1 MNTTGNMNMDHPY
14 HFDRRG
20 HTAGTGDRDHIRDL
34 IEQVLFTAPGERVNR
49 PTFGSGLRELVFQPN
64 SAELAATTQFL
75 AQGALQEWLG
85 DLIQVADVQVTAEDA
100 QLHVTVRYTVRRTQE
115 SANRRIRRLSPC

>member
-1 MNTTGNMNMDHPY
+1 MNIDYPY
-14 HFDRRG
+14 RFDRRG
-20 HTAGTGDRDHIRDL
+20 RTAESDDSGHIRDL
-34 IEQVLFTAPGERVNR
+34 IEAVLFTSPGERVNR

-85 DLIQVADVQVTAEDA
+85 DIIQVEEVQVASEDS
-100 QLHVTVRYTVRRTQE
+100 QLRVSVRYTVRRTQE
-115 SANRRIRRLSPC
+115 TQTAEFAR